1 MNPEIQKLLGTLE
14 FYNHGR
20 MFVWKKSIKGSFN
33 IWKLLI
39 SEGFVRESEPDK
51 AIKHWLQTEFWGT
64 ITNLKYND
72 IQYAPLRRER
82 ENDDWN
88 NYIRQEKINYY
99 QALLY
104 LLKQSLQN
112 LQAYVIEG
120 FDNSYDSDYR
130 VRFEHYI
137 ILGQTQS
144 KDWICLSPTMID
156 QSWDFSNRNENLYI
170 SLLTACRSEN
180 KDTQDIVEKIN
191 KIIRKIKPRKIYG
204 HYDCG
209 YSYSYYHQLFCTS
222 SSKKNK
228 SIEIGLRTSIMLD
241 IDGKFTLY
249 EFCSEDDDIYKDGK
263 RIKRF
268 MNRYLTKRKCFT
280 FSFWDVG
287 CGYDIGRTSTG
298 DWIGFEYTSEFMYNP

>member
-1 MNPEIQKLLGTLE
+1 MHPETEKLLGILE
-14 FYNHGR
+14 FYKHGR
-20 MFVWKKSIKGSFN
+20 MFVWEKSVKGSFN

-39 SEGFVRESEPDK
+39 SEGFVTESKPDK
-51 AIKHWLQTEFWGT
+51 AIEHWLQTEFWGT
-64 ITNLKYND
+64 ITNQKYND

-120 FDNSYDSDYR
+120 FHNSDACGIR

-144 KDWICLSPTMID
+144 KDWICLTPTMVD
-156 QSWDFSNRNENLYI
+156 QVWDYRNSDTYPDI
-170 SLLTACRSEN
+170 PLLTACRSEN
-180 KDTQDIVEKIN
+180 KDTQDIVEKVK
-191 KIIRKIKPRKIYG
+191 KIIRKIKPREIYG
-204 HYDCG
+204 HYNGG
-209 YSYSYYHQLFCTS
+209 YYYSYYHQLFCAS
-222 SSKKNK
+222 SSKKHK
-228 SIEIGLRTSIMLD
+228 SIELALRASSMLD

-263 RIKRF
+263 RIERF